1 MTQPDPKPDPRPDS
15 RPDSRIEAFFTE
27 APLWQTEL
35 SALRDLLLGCGLAE
49 IYKWRGPCY
58 CFEGRNVAI
67 LWGFKDGCTLGFF
80 KGVLLPDPEAILLP
94 PGENSRAVRMVKFTD
109 LAQITA
115 ATPTLVAY
123 TKAAIALEQ
132 SGAKV
137 TFAKEDLP
145 YPEDLITALEQNPDL
160 ALAFDALTPG
170 RRRGYLL
177 HFNQAKTSATK
188 QARIRKHT
196 ARILEGK
203 GMNDR

>member
-1 MTQPDPKPDPRPDS
+1 MSSPDPRT
-15 RPDSRIEAFFTE
+15 EAFFE
-27 APLWQTEL
+27 DAPIWRAEL
-35 SALRDLLLGCGLAE
+35 LALRALLLDCGLAE

-58 CFEGRNVAI
+58 CCDGGNVAI
-67 LWGFKDGCTLGFF
+67 LWGFKDACTLGFF
-80 KGVLLPDPEAILLP
+80 KGVLLPDPAGILIP

-115 ATPTLVAY
+115 ATQTLIAY

-132 SGAKV
+132 SGAKIS
-137 TFAKEDLP
+137 FAKDDLP
-145 YPEDLITALEQNPDL
+145 YPEELIAALNENPDL

-177 HFNQAKTSATK
+177 HFNQAKAPATK
-188 QARIRKHT
+188 T
-196 ARILEGK
+196 ARIQKHSARILAGK